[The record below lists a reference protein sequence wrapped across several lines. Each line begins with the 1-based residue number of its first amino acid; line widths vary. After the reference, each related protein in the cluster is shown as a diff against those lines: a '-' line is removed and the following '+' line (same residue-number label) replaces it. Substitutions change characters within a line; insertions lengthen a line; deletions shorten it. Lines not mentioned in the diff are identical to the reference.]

1 MISLGGSR
9 VKTPRKGGHM
19 KYAASSRT
27 SQERGDQDAE
37 VAEAK
42 DSPGL
47 SSSSNEA
54 TQTRGFDAQL
64 TPEATQSPMLFG
76 QTAAMTQQQHH
87 LYRQSALMK
96 QQAMVL
102 QQIKYL
108 QFMLVQQ
115 RQHQATHAQPNAL
128 HAGGRHL
135 VDMGSRCKCDS
146 SS

>member
-1 MISLGGSR
+1 MTDAPAIAQRSAEI
-9 VKTPRKGGHM
+9 KPQT
-19 KYAASSRT
+19 Y
-27 SQERGDQDAE
+27 AE

-54 TQTRGFDAQL
+54 TQTRSFDAQL

-76 QTAAMTQQQHH
+76 QTPAMTQQQHH

-102 QQIKYL
+102 QHIKYL

>member
-1 MISLGGSR
+1 MEHL
-9 VKTPRKGGHM
+9 
-19 KYAASSRT
+19 AAKHLRT
-27 SQERGDQDAE
+27 QRSAELKPQTYAE

-42 DSPGL
+42 DSPRL
-47 SSSSNEA
+47 SSNSNEA
-54 TQTRGFDAQL
+54 TQTRSFDAQL

-76 QTAAMTQQQHH
+76 QTPAMTQQQHN

-96 QQAMVL
+96 QQAIVL
-102 QQIKYL
+102 QQIQYL

-128 HAGGRHL
+128 HAGGGHL
-135 VDMGSRCKCDS
+135 VDMGSRCKCGS